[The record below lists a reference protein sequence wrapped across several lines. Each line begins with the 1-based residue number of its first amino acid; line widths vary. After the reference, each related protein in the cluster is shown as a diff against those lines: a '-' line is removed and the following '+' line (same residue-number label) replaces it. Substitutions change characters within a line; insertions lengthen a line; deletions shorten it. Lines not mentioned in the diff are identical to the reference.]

1 METKTKK
8 LKESLLIWYKNNK
21 RSFNWRHTN
30 DPWKILLIEIIS
42 QQTQINR
49 ANIYYQKFIKKFPTP
64 ESMSR
69 STLKTILKMW
79 SGLGYNNRAIRL
91 YESSKLISEKGFKN
105 IYPNF
110 ELLPGVG
117 QYTKNAILSFAYG
130 EKVLA
135 LDTNLE
141 RVLTR
146 YFAADSTKD
155 YVKKYSDFL
164 LKDVDSR
171 DLNQAL
177 MDLGSS
183 ICTSSN
189 PKCNICPLEKN
200 CKKYIINSKNSVEK
214 FRGSNRELRGKIIKL
229 LVMQNQITI
238 KNIAKKTSEN
248 EEKIMTAI
256 NSLENDGLLKVRKN
270 NTIEINSN

>member
-1 METKTKK
+1 METKTKL
-8 LKESLLIWYKNNK
+8 LKKNLLIWYKENK
-21 RSFNWRHTN
+21 RTFNWRYTN

-49 ANIYYQKFIKKFPTP
+49 ANIYYQEFIKKFPTP
-64 ESMSR
+64 ESMSQ
-69 STLKTILKMW
+69 SSLKTILKMW

-91 YESSKLISEKGFKN
+91 YESSKLIAEKGFKN

-130 EKVLA
+130 DKVLA

-146 YFAADSTKD
+146 YFAIDSTKN
-155 YVKKYSDFL
+155 YIKKYSDFL
-164 LKDVDSR
+164 LAGVNSR

-189 PKCNICPLEKN
+189 PKCDICPIERGCEKFIL
-200 CKKYIINSKNSVEK
+200 KSKNPIEK
-214 FRGSNRELRGKIIKL
+214 FKGSNRELRGKIIKL
-229 LVMQNQITI
+229 LLVENEITI
-238 KNIAKKTSEN
+238 KEIVDKTSED
-248 EEKIMTAI
+248 EEKIITAV
-256 NSLENDGLLKVRKN
+256 NGLKGDGLLKIRKN
-270 NTIEINSN
+270 NIIEINSN

>member
-1 METKTKK
+1 MENKTKL
-8 LKESLLIWYKNNK
+8 LKKNLLIWYKENK
-21 RSFNWRHTN
+21 RSFNWRYTN

-42 QQTQINR
+42 QQTQIDR
-49 ANIYYQKFIKKFPTP
+49 ANTYYQKFIKKFPTP
-64 ESMSR
+64 ESMSQ
-69 STLKTILKMW
+69 SSLKTILKMW

-91 YESSKLISEKGFKN
+91 YESSKLIAEKGFKN

-130 EKVLA
+130 DKVLA

-146 YFAADSTKD
+146 YFAIDSTKN
-155 YVKKYSDFL
+155 YVRKYSDFL
-164 LKDVDSR
+164 LAGVNSR

-183 ICTSSN
+183 ICTNSN
-189 PKCNICPLEKN
+189 PKCDICPLEKK
-200 CKKYIINSKNSVEK
+200 CEKYILKSKISIEK
-214 FRGSNRELRGKIIKL
+214 FKGSNRELRGKIIKL
-229 LVMQNQITI
+229 LLVENE
-238 KNIAKKTSEN
+238 IAVKDIVKKTRED
-248 EEKIMTAI
+248 EEKIINAI
-256 NSLENDGLLKVRKN
+256 NGLKGDGLLKIRKN
-270 NTIEINSN
+270 NIIEINSN

>member
-30 DPWKILLIEIIS
+30 DPWKILLIEVIS

-49 ANIYYQKFIKKFPTP
+49 ANIYYQRFIKKFPTP

-200 CKKYIINSKNSVEK
+200 CKKYITKSKNSIKK
-214 FRGSNRELRGKIIKL
+214 FKGSNRELRGKIIKL

>member
-200 CKKYIINSKNSVEK
+200 CKKYIIRSKNSVEK
-214 FRGSNRELRGKIIKL
+214 FRGSNRGLRGKIIKL

-238 KNIAKKTSEN
+238 KNITKKTNED

-256 NSLENDGLLKVRKN
+256 NSLENDGLLRIREN

>member
-1 METKTKK
+1 METKTKL
-8 LKESLLIWYKNNK
+8 LKKNLLIWYKENK
-21 RSFNWRHTN
+21 RSFNWRYTN

-49 ANIYYQKFIKKFPTP
+49 ANIYYQEFIKKFPTP
-64 ESMSR
+64 ESMSQ
-69 STLKTILKMW
+69 SSLKTILKMW

-91 YESSKLISEKGFKN
+91 YESSKLIAEKGFKN

-130 EKVLA
+130 DKVLA

-146 YFAADSTKD
+146 YFAIDSTKN
-155 YVKKYSDFL
+155 YVRKYSDFL
-164 LKDVDSR
+164 LAGVNSR

-189 PKCNICPLEKN
+189 PKCDICPLEKK
-200 CKKYIINSKNSVEK
+200 CEKYILKSKISIEK
-214 FRGSNRELRGKIIKL
+214 FKGSNRELRGKIIKL
-229 LVMQNQITI
+229 LLVENE
-238 KNIAKKTSEN
+238 IAVKDIVKKTRED
-248 EEKIMTAI
+248 EEKIINAI
-256 NSLENDGLLKVRKN
+256 NGLKGDGLLKIRKN
-270 NTIEINSN
+270 NIIEINSN

>member
-1 METKTKK
+1 LETKTKK

-49 ANIYYQKFIKKFPTP
+49 ANIYYQRFIKKFPTP

-200 CKKYIINSKNSVEK
+200 CKKYITKSKNSIKK
-214 FRGSNRELRGKIIKL
+214 FKGSNRELRGKIIKL

-238 KNIAKKTSEN
+238 KNIAKRTSEN

>member
-146 YFAADSTKD
+146 YFAANSTKD

-200 CKKYIINSKNSVEK
+200 CKKYIIKSKNSVEK
-214 FRGSNRELRGKIIKL
+214 FKGSNRELRGKIIKL

>member
-1 METKTKK
+1 METKTKL
-8 LKESLLIWYKNNK
+8 LKKNLLIWYKENK
-21 RSFNWRHTN
+21 RSFNWRYTN

-42 QQTQINR
+42 QQTQIDR
-49 ANIYYQKFIKKFPTP
+49 ANTYYQKFIKKFPTP
-64 ESMSR
+64 ESMSQ
-69 STLKTILKMW
+69 SSLKTILKMW

-91 YESSKLISEKGFKN
+91 YESSKLIAEKGFKN

-130 EKVLA
+130 DKVLA

-146 YFAADSTKD
+146 YFAIDSTKN
-155 YVKKYSDFL
+155 YVRKYSDFL
-164 LKDVDSR
+164 LAGVNSR

-189 PKCNICPLEKN
+189 PKCDICPLEKK
-200 CKKYIINSKNSVEK
+200 CEKYILKSKISIEK
-214 FRGSNRELRGKIIKL
+214 FKGSNRELRGKIIKL
-229 LVMQNQITI
+229 LLVENEITI
-238 KNIAKKTSEN
+238 KEIVDKTSED
-248 EEKIMTAI
+248 EEKIITAV
-256 NSLENDGLLKVRKN
+256 NGLKGDGLLKIRKN
-270 NTIEINSN
+270 NIIEINSN

>member
-1 METKTKK
+1 METKTKL
-8 LKESLLIWYKNNK
+8 LKKNLLIWYKENK
-21 RSFNWRHTN
+21 RTFNWRYTN

-49 ANIYYQKFIKKFPTP
+49 ANIYYQEFIKKFPTP
-64 ESMSR
+64 ESMSQ
-69 STLKTILKMW
+69 SSLKTILKMW

-91 YESSKLISEKGFKN
+91 YESSKLIAEKGFKN

-130 EKVLA
+130 DKVLA

-146 YFAADSTKD
+146 YFAIDSTKN
-155 YVKKYSDFL
+155 YVRKYSDFL
-164 LKDVDSR
+164 LAGVNSR

-189 PKCNICPLEKN
+189 PKCDICPLEKK
-200 CKKYIINSKNSVEK
+200 CEKYILKSKISIEK
-214 FRGSNRELRGKIIKL
+214 FKGSNRELRGKIIKIL
-229 LVMQNQITI
+229 LVENEIAI
-238 KNIAKKTSEN
+238 KEIVDKTSED
-248 EEKIMTAI
+248 EEKIINAI
-256 NSLENDGLLKVRKN
+256 NGLKGDGLLKIRKN
-270 NTIEINSN
+270 NIIEINSN

>member
-1 METKTKK
+1 LETKTKK

-30 DPWKILLIEIIS
+30 DPWKILLIEVIS

-49 ANIYYQKFIKKFPTP
+49 ANIYYQRFIKKFPTP

-200 CKKYIINSKNSVEK
+200 CKKYIIRSKNSVEK
-214 FRGSNRELRGKIIKL
+214 FKGSNRELRGKIIKL

>member
-146 YFAADSTKD
+146 YFAANSTKD

-200 CKKYIINSKNSVEK
+200 CKKYITKSKNSIKK
-214 FRGSNRELRGKIIKL
+214 FKGSNRELRGKIIKL

>member
-1 METKTKK
+1 METKTKL
-8 LKESLLIWYKNNK
+8 LKKNLLIWYKENR

-49 ANIYYQKFIKKFPTP
+49 ANIYYQEFIKKFPTP
-64 ESMSR
+64 ESMSQ
-69 STLKTILKMW
+69 SSLKTILKMW

-91 YESSKLISEKGFKN
+91 YESSKLIAEKGFKN

-130 EKVLA
+130 DKVLA

-146 YFAADSTKD
+146 YFAIDSTKN
-155 YVKKYSDFL
+155 YVRKYSDFL
-164 LKDVDSR
+164 LAGVNSR

-189 PKCNICPLEKN
+189 PKCDICPIEKG
-200 CKKYIINSKNSVEK
+200 CEKFILKSKNPIEK
-214 FRGSNRELRGKIIKL
+214 FKGSNRELRGKIIKL
-229 LVMQNQITI
+229 LLVENE
-238 KNIAKKTSEN
+238 IAVKDIVKKTRED
-248 EEKIMTAI
+248 EEKIINAI
-256 NSLENDGLLKVRKN
+256 NGLKRDGLLKIRKN
-270 NTIEINSN
+270 NIIEINSN

>member
-1 METKTKK
+1 MESETKQLKK
-8 LKESLLIWYKNNK
+8 NLLIWYKKNN
-21 RSFNWRHTN
+21 RSFNWRHTK

-42 QQTQINR
+42 QQTQIDR
-49 ANIYYQKFIKKFPTP
+49 ANTYYQKFIKKFPTP

-69 STLKTILKMW
+69 SSLKTILKMW

-91 YESSKLISEKGFKN
+91 HESSKLIAEKGFKN

-110 ELLPGVG
+110 ESLPGVG
-117 QYTKNAILSFAYG
+117 QYTKNALLSFAYG
-130 EKVLA
+130 DKVLA

-146 YFAADSTKD
+146 YFAIDSTKD
-155 YVKKYSDFL
+155 YVKKYSRFL
-164 LKDVDSR
+164 LAGVKSR

-189 PKCNICPLEKN
+189 PKCDICPLEKS
-200 CKKYIINSKNSVEK
+200 CKKYILKSKNSVEK
-214 FRGSNRELRGKIIKL
+214 FKGSNRELRGKIIKL
-229 LVMQNQITI
+229 LLVENQIALKKI
-238 KNIAKKTSEN
+238 VKKTSED
-248 EEKIMTAI
+248 EEKITTAI
-256 NSLENDGLLKVRKN
+256 NGLVNDGILNVRKN
-270 NTIEINSN
+270 NIIEINSN

>member
-49 ANIYYQKFIKKFPTP
+49 ANIYYQRFIKKFPTP

-200 CKKYIINSKNSVEK
+200 CKKYIISSKNSVEK

-229 LVMQNQITI
+229 LVKQNQITV
-238 KNIAKKTSEN
+238 KNITKKTNEN
-248 EEKIMTAI
+248 EAKIMTAI
-256 NSLENDGLLKVRKN
+256 NSLENDGLLRVREN
-270 NTIEINSN
+270 NTIEINPN

>member
-1 METKTKK
+1 METKTKL
-8 LKESLLIWYKNNK
+8 LKKNLLIWYKENK
-21 RSFNWRHTN
+21 RTFNWRYTN

-49 ANIYYQKFIKKFPTP
+49 ANIYYQEFIKKFPTP
-64 ESMSR
+64 ESMSQ
-69 STLKTILKMW
+69 SSLKTILKMW

-91 YESSKLISEKGFKN
+91 YESSKLIAEKGFKN

-130 EKVLA
+130 DKVLA

-146 YFAADSTKD
+146 YFAIDNTKN
-155 YVKKYSDFL
+155 YVRKYSDFL
-164 LKDVDSR
+164 LAGVNSR

-189 PKCNICPLEKN
+189 PKCDICPLEKK
-200 CKKYIINSKNSVEK
+200 CEKYILKSKISIEK
-214 FRGSNRELRGKIIKL
+214 FKGSNRELRGKIIKL
-229 LVMQNQITI
+229 LLVENE
-238 KNIAKKTSEN
+238 IAVKDIVKKTRED
-248 EEKIMTAI
+248 EEKIITAI
-256 NSLENDGLLKVRKN
+256 NGLKGDGLLKIRKN
-270 NTIEINSN
+270 NIIEINSN

>member
-1 METKTKK
+1 METKTKL
-8 LKESLLIWYKNNK
+8 LKKNLLIWYKENK
-21 RSFNWRHTN
+21 RTFNWRYTN

-49 ANIYYQKFIKKFPTP
+49 ANIYYQEFIKKFPTP
-64 ESMSR
+64 ESMSQ
-69 STLKTILKMW
+69 SSLKTILKMW

-91 YESSKLISEKGFKN
+91 YESSKLIAEKGFKN

-130 EKVLA
+130 DKVLA

-146 YFAADSTKD
+146 YFAIDSTKN
-155 YVKKYSDFL
+155 YVRKYSDFL
-164 LKDVDSR
+164 LAGVNSR

-189 PKCNICPLEKN
+189 PKCDICPLEKK
-200 CKKYIINSKNSVEK
+200 CEKYILKSKISIEK
-214 FRGSNRELRGKIIKL
+214 FKGSNRELRGKIIKL
-229 LVMQNQITI
+229 LLVENE
-238 KNIAKKTSEN
+238 IAVKDIVKKTRED
-248 EEKIMTAI
+248 EEKIITAI
-256 NSLENDGLLKVRKN
+256 NGLKGDGLLKIRKN
-270 NTIEINSN
+270 NIIEINSN

>member
-1 METKTKK
+1 LETKTKK
-8 LKESLLIWYKNNK
+8 LKKNLLIWYKTNK
-21 RSFNWRHTN
+21 RSFKWRSTK

-49 ANIYYQKFIKKFPTP
+49 ANTYYQKFIKKFPTP
-64 ESMSR
+64 ESMSE
-69 STLKTILKMW
+69 SSLKTILKMW

-91 YESSKLISEKGFKN
+91 YKSSKLISEKGFKN

-130 EKVLA
+130 DKVLA
-135 LDTNLE
+135 VDINLQ

-146 YFAADSTKD
+146 YFAIDSTEK
-155 YVKKYSDFL
+155 YVEKYSDFL
-164 LKDVDSR
+164 LTDVDSR

-189 PKCNICPLEKN
+189 PKCDICPLEKN
-200 CKKYIINSKNSVEK
+200 CKKYILKSKKSIEK
-214 FRGSNRELRGKIIKL
+214 FKGSNREVRGKIIKL
-229 LVMQNQITI
+229 LIMENQIAI
-238 KNIAKKTSEN
+238 KDIVKKTFED
-248 EEKIMTAI
+248 EAKIINAI
-256 NSLENDGLLKVRKN
+256 NGLESDGLLTIMKN
-270 NTIEINSN
+270 NIIEINSN

>member
-8 LKESLLIWYKNNK
+8 LKESLFIWYKNNK

-130 EKVLA
+130 DKVLA

-146 YFAADSTKD
+146 YFAANSTKD

-200 CKKYIINSKNSVEK
+200 CKKYIIRSKNSVEK
-214 FRGSNRELRGKIIKL
+214 FKGSNRELRGKIIKL

>member
-1 METKTKK
+1 METKTKL
-8 LKESLLIWYKNNK
+8 LKKNLLIWYKENK
-21 RSFNWRHTN
+21 RTFNWRYTN

-64 ESMSR
+64 ESMSQ
-69 STLKTILKMW
+69 SSLKTILKMW

-91 YESSKLISEKGFKN
+91 YESSKLIAEKGFKN

-130 EKVLA
+130 DKVLA

-146 YFAADSTKD
+146 YFAIDSTKN
-155 YVKKYSDFL
+155 YIKKYSDFL
-164 LKDVDSR
+164 LAGVNSR

-189 PKCNICPLEKN
+189 PKCDICPLEKK
-200 CKKYIINSKNSVEK
+200 CEKYILKSKISIEK
-214 FRGSNRELRGKIIKL
+214 FKGSNRELRGKIIKL
-229 LVMQNQITI
+229 LLVEN
-238 KNIAKKTSEN
+238 KIAVKDIVQKTRED
-248 EEKIMTAI
+248 EEKIITAI
-256 NSLENDGLLKVRKN
+256 NGLKGDGLLKIRKN
-270 NTIEINSN
+270 NIIEINSN

>member
-200 CKKYIINSKNSVEK
+200 CKKYIIKSKNSVEK
-214 FRGSNRELRGKIIKL
+214 FKGSNRELRGKIIKL

>member
-1 METKTKK
+1 METKTKL
-8 LKESLLIWYKNNK
+8 LKKNLLIWYKENK
-21 RSFNWRHTN
+21 RSFNWRYTN

-49 ANIYYQKFIKKFPTP
+49 ANIYYQEFIKKFPTP
-64 ESMSR
+64 ESMSQ
-69 STLKTILKMW
+69 SSLKTILKMW

-91 YESSKLISEKGFKN
+91 YESSKLIAEKGFKN

-130 EKVLA
+130 DKVLA

-146 YFAADSTKD
+146 YFAIDSTKN
-155 YVKKYSDFL
+155 YVRKYSDFL
-164 LKDVDSR
+164 LAGVNSR

-189 PKCNICPLEKN
+189 PKCDICPLEKK
-200 CKKYIINSKNSVEK
+200 CEKYILKSKISIEK
-214 FRGSNRELRGKIIKL
+214 FKGSNRELRGKIIKL
-229 LVMQNQITI
+229 LLVEN
-238 KNIAKKTSEN
+238 KIAVKDIVKKTRED
-248 EEKIMTAI
+248 EEKIITAI
-256 NSLENDGLLKVRKN
+256 NGLKGDGLLKIRKN
-270 NTIEINSN
+270 NIIEINSN

>member
-21 RSFNWRHTN
+21 RSFNWRNTN
-30 DPWKILLIEIIS
+30 DPWKILLIEVIS

-49 ANIYYQKFIKKFPTP
+49 ANIYYQRFIKKFPTP

-200 CKKYIINSKNSVEK
+200 CKKYITKSKNSIKK
-214 FRGSNRELRGKIIKL
+214 FKGSNRELRGKIIKL

>member
-1 METKTKK
+1 METKTKL
-8 LKESLLIWYKNNK
+8 LKKNLLIWYKENK
-21 RSFNWRHTN
+21 RTFNWRYTN

-49 ANIYYQKFIKKFPTP
+49 ANIYYQEFIKKFPTP
-64 ESMSR
+64 ESMSQ
-69 STLKTILKMW
+69 SSLKTILKMW
-79 SGLGYNNRAIRL
+79 SGLGYNNRAIKL
-91 YESSKLISEKGFKN
+91 YESSKLIAEKGFKN

-130 EKVLA
+130 DKVLA

-146 YFAADSTKD
+146 YFAIDSTKN
-155 YVKKYSDFL
+155 YVRKYSDFL
-164 LKDVDSR
+164 LAGVNSR

-183 ICTSSN
+183 ICTNSN
-189 PKCNICPLEKN
+189 PKCDICPLEKK
-200 CKKYIINSKNSVEK
+200 CEKYILKSKISIEK
-214 FRGSNRELRGKIIKL
+214 FKGSNRELRGKIIKL
-229 LVMQNQITI
+229 LLVENE
-238 KNIAKKTSEN
+238 IAVKDIVKKTRED
-248 EEKIMTAI
+248 EEKIITAI
-256 NSLENDGLLKVRKN
+256 NGLKGDGLLKIRKN
-270 NTIEINSN
+270 NIIEINSN

>member
-49 ANIYYQKFIKKFPTP
+49 ANIYYQRFIKKFPTP

-200 CKKYIINSKNSVEK
+200 CKKYITKSKNSIKK
-214 FRGSNRELRGKIIKL
+214 FKGSNRELRGKIIKL

>member
-64 ESMSR
+64 ESMSK

-130 EKVLA
+130 DKVLA

-200 CKKYIINSKNSVEK
+200 CKKYITKSKNSIKK
-214 FRGSNRELRGKIIKL
+214 FKGSNRELRGKIIKL

>member
-1 METKTKK
+1 M
-8 LKESLLIWYKNNK
+8 IWYKENK
-21 RSFNWRHTN
+21 RSFNWRYTN

-49 ANIYYQKFIKKFPTP
+49 ANIYYQEFIKKFPTP
-64 ESMSR
+64 ESMSQ
-69 STLKTILKMW
+69 SSLKTILKMW

-91 YESSKLISEKGFKN
+91 YESSKLIAEKGFKN

-130 EKVLA
+130 DKVLA

-146 YFAADSTKD
+146 YFAIDSTKN
-155 YVKKYSDFL
+155 YVRKYSDFL
-164 LKDVDSR
+164 LAGVNSR

-183 ICTSSN
+183 ICTNSN
-189 PKCNICPLEKN
+189 PKCDICPLEKK
-200 CKKYIINSKNSVEK
+200 CEKYILKSKISIEK
-214 FRGSNRELRGKIIKL
+214 FKGSNRELRGKIIKL
-229 LVMQNQITI
+229 LLVENE
-238 KNIAKKTSEN
+238 IAVKDIVKKTRED
-248 EEKIMTAI
+248 EEKIITAI
-256 NSLENDGLLKVRKN
+256 NGLKSDGLLKIRKN
-270 NTIEINSN
+270 NIIEINSN

>member
-1 METKTKK
+1 METKTKL
-8 LKESLLIWYKNNK
+8 LKKNLLIWYKENK
-21 RSFNWRHTN
+21 RSFNWRYTN

-49 ANIYYQKFIKKFPTP
+49 ANIYYQEFINKFPTP
-64 ESMSR
+64 ESMSQ
-69 STLKTILKMW
+69 SSLKTILKMW

-91 YESSKLISEKGFKN
+91 YESSKLIAEKGFKN

-130 EKVLA
+130 DKVLA

-146 YFAADSTKD
+146 YFAIDSTKN
-155 YVKKYSDFL
+155 YVRKYSDFL
-164 LKDVDSR
+164 LAGVNSR

-189 PKCNICPLEKN
+189 PKCDICPLEKK
-200 CKKYIINSKNSVEK
+200 CEKYILKSKISIEK
-214 FRGSNRELRGKIIKL
+214 FKGSNRELRGKIIKL
-229 LVMQNQITI
+229 LLVENE
-238 KNIAKKTSEN
+238 IAVKDIVKKTRED
-248 EEKIMTAI
+248 EEKIITAI
-256 NSLENDGLLKVRKN
+256 NGLKVDGLLKIRKN
-270 NTIEINSN
+270 NIIEINSN

>member
-1 METKTKK
+1 METKTKL
-8 LKESLLIWYKNNK
+8 LKKNLLIWYKENK
-21 RSFNWRHTN
+21 RTFNWRYTN

-49 ANIYYQKFIKKFPTP
+49 ANIYYQEFIKKFPTP
-64 ESMSR
+64 ESMSQ
-69 STLKTILKMW
+69 SSLKTILKMW

-91 YESSKLISEKGFKN
+91 YESSKLIAEKGFKN

-130 EKVLA
+130 DKVLA

-146 YFAADSTKD
+146 YFAIDSTKN
-155 YVKKYSDFL
+155 YVRKYSDFL
-164 LKDVDSR
+164 LAGVNSR

-177 MDLGSS
+177 MDLGTS

-189 PKCNICPLEKN
+189 PKCDICPLEKK
-200 CKKYIINSKNSVEK
+200 CEKYILKSKISIEK
-214 FRGSNRELRGKIIKL
+214 FKGSNRELRGKIIKL
-229 LVMQNQITI
+229 LLVENE
-238 KNIAKKTSEN
+238 IAVKDIVKKTRED
-248 EEKIMTAI
+248 EEKIINAI
-256 NSLENDGLLKVRKN
+256 NGLKGDGLLKIRKN
-270 NTIEINSN
+270 NIIEINSN

>member
-21 RSFNWRHTN
+21 RSFNWRNTN
-30 DPWKILLIEIIS
+30 DPWKILLIEVIS

-49 ANIYYQKFIKKFPTP
+49 ANIYYQRFIKKFPTP

-200 CKKYIINSKNSVEK
+200 CKKYIIRSKNSVEK
-214 FRGSNRELRGKIIKL
+214 FKGSNRELRGKIIKL

>member
-21 RSFNWRHTN
+21 RSFNWRNTN
-30 DPWKILLIEIIS
+30 DPWKILLIEVIS

-49 ANIYYQKFIKKFPTP
+49 ANIYYQRFIKKFPTP

-155 YVKKYSDFL
+155 YIKKYSDFL

-200 CKKYIINSKNSVEK
+200 CKKYIIRSKNSVEK
-214 FRGSNRELRGKIIKL
+214 FKGSNRELRGKIIKL

>member
-1 METKTKK
+1 METKTKL
-8 LKESLLIWYKNNK
+8 LKKNLLIWYKENK
-21 RSFNWRHTN
+21 RTFNWRYTN

-49 ANIYYQKFIKKFPTP
+49 ANIYYQEFIKKFPTP
-64 ESMSR
+64 ESMSQ
-69 STLKTILKMW
+69 SSLKTILKMW

-91 YESSKLISEKGFKN
+91 YESSKLIAEKGFKN

-130 EKVLA
+130 DKVLA

-146 YFAADSTKD
+146 YFAIDSTKN
-155 YVKKYSDFL
+155 YVRKYSDFL
-164 LKDVDSR
+164 LAGVNSR

-189 PKCNICPLEKN
+189 PKCDICPIERGCEKFIL
-200 CKKYIINSKNSVEK
+200 KSKNPIEK
-214 FRGSNRELRGKIIKL
+214 FKGSNRELRGKIIKL
-229 LVMQNQITI
+229 LLVENEITI
-238 KNIAKKTSEN
+238 KEIVDKTSED
-248 EEKIMTAI
+248 EEKIITAV
-256 NSLENDGLLKVRKN
+256 NGLKGDGLLKIRKN
-270 NTIEINSN
+270 NIIEINSN